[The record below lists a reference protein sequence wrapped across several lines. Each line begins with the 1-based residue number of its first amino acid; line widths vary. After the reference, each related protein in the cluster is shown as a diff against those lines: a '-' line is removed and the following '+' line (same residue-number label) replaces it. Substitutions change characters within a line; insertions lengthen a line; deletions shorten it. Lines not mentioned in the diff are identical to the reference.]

1 MIDQFDFVNNSE
13 VRISFNTVNVPLHH
27 VQFEYANRQ
36 TRRTKS
42 QRHGEWPGKFYTGGV
57 LVHMDGEILEA
68 NSTDF
73 NNTKLGIVNGILP
86 DPTVFPVTD
95 VKLGELQIK
104 LTGMAEVAHADCT
117 IDGDIDIP
125 MEGLSPSRGSLSI
138 TWVVPQGYF
147 IGMSSGNPYY
157 LK

>member
-1 MIDQFDFVNNSE
+1 VNNLS
-13 VRISFNTVNVPLHH
+13 VRVQFNTDNVPLKH
-27 VQFEYANRQ
+27 VSFELNNRQ
-36 TRRTKS
+36 TRRPKS
-42 QRHGEWPGKFYTGGV
+42 QRHGEWPGRFYTGAI
-57 LVHMDGEILEA
+57 LVHMDGDILEA

-73 NNTKLGIVNGILP
+73 TTTKLAIVNAILP

-104 LTGMAEVAHADCT
+104 LTGMSEVAHADCT

-125 MEGLSPSRGSLSI
+125 MEGLSPSHATIGI

-147 IGMSSGNPYY
+147 VGMTSGNPYY